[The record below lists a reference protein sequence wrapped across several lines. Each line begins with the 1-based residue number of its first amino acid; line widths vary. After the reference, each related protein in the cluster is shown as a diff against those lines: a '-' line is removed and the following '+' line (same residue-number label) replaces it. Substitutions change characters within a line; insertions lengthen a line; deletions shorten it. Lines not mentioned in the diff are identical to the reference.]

1 MLSSVSSQF
10 FVVFFVMARKFNHDR
25 AAMVLSDALV
35 MGDRAS
41 AEKWKLTVRS
51 VQKYRERLEKD
62 EQLRIKVK
70 ELQQKQE
77 ENWASE
83 IPAVLTEAMSF
94 FKKAFTDNTHDTGI
108 HCPETIEALTGALET
123 LADIELTRSIVSQRL
138 SDAEGGA

>member
-1 MLSSVSSQF
+1 
-10 FVVFFVMARKFNHDR
+10 MARKFNHDR

-35 MGDRAS
+35 MGDRLA
-41 AEKWKLTVRS
+41 AEKWQLTVRS

-77 ENWASE
+77 DNWANQ
-83 IPAVLTEAMSF
+83 IPAVLTEAMCF
-94 FKKAFTDNTHDTGI
+94 FKAAFVDNLNNGEGTNK
-108 HCPETIEALTGALET
+108 PETIAALTGALET

-138 SDAEGGA
+138 SDAEG